1 MLVQQAVEHRAG
13 DEFENRL
20 LSALWPSLSSDLKP
34 YLTKVALERDMMLGR
49 AGEAVEHAYFV
60 ESGLV
65 SMRSASIDIGAV
77 GCEGMTGVCLATGVD
92 RSPYGYEVQIA
103 GTGYRMESGMFTRL
117 FETQPLFRK
126 IMLLYT
132 QTMIVQ
138 IAEHAICNAKQA
150 LQVRVARWLLL
161 CHDRIGQAEIN
172 ITHACLAAALS
183 VRRAGVTDALHVLEG
198 MHAIYSRR
206 GSITIRDRNR
216 LIAAAQT
223 SYGTAEA
230 EYRRLLPM
238 TTARFNETE
247 RSEGAISFAAQVAA
261 C

>member
-1 MLVQQAVEHRAG
+1 MIAPQVAEHRNGEELQNLLLKA
-13 DEFENRL
+13 L
-20 LSALWPSLSSDLKP
+20 WSSLSAHLKP
-34 YLTKVALERDMMLGR
+34 HLTKVSLERDMVLGR
-49 AGEAVEHAYFV
+49 AGEGVEHAYFV

-77 GCEGMTGVCLATGVD
+77 GCEGMTGICLATGVD
-92 RSPYGYEVQIA
+92 RSPYGYEVQIS
-103 GTGYRMESGMFTRL
+103 GTGYRMDSGTFMRL
-117 FETQPLFRK
+117 FDTQPLFRK

-138 IAEHAICNAKQA
+138 IAEHAICNAKQS

-238 TTARFNETE
+238 TVAGFDKIE
-247 RSEGAISFAAQVAA
+247 RGEGAMSFTAEIAA